1 MRRRAWGTGCA
12 GALTGLWLAAVSVAG
27 QDAGYSMAVRGAPV
41 QAALEEW
48 AELTGVSLVYSS
60 DVVAGRRTV
69 CRRDSADAEE
79 LLRCIVDGAGLDF
92 YRLSSGTYVVIR
104 DPAAAPAYGTVTG
117 RVLDSVTGAPIPLA
131 RIELTGSER
140 RILADGTGAFVL
152 PRILPGSHQLTVSGF
167 GYAPR
172 SLPIR
177 LGASEAVLREVRL
190 DPEVIE
196 LGPVVVDGIRAPG
209 PRTPATA
216 LAGSGD
222 PIPTSLERAAALRS
236 TVGLARRPLFAELSV
251 QGGAPGEHVVR
262 LDGAPVYDPVA
273 LGRSRSAFSPLA
285 LRRIRVAKAG
295 YGVEDGSYASG
306 LIDVEH
312 AVADATGPGGVGVFA
327 DPWSSSAGL
336 SLPLLAFGGEGALM
350 LSGRRSNWDV
360 FREPAL
366 DEAIRDW
373 NRVDPVLM
381 GSLLGDAGATGALLP
396 YTFHGHGADVG
407 FSDVHGALRLAFP
420 GFRSVSASFYRGTNR
435 FGSELFA
442 SGIAPGSSV
451 LDRLVVVGESYDWSN
466 LMAQAGADWLVG
478 SRGSMSIRSWYSE
491 HELVHDYAMADGS
504 EVGYDPLT
512 SDVSAVE
519 AALRARLDARPP
531 TGEGNRIE
539 EVGATLETDVVAG
552 SDHVVSA
559 GVEVIRLS
567 SRAHLDNDLVASVAT
582 HVDSWRLAG
591 FVSDEWRLP
600 GGLTLDGGLRLTSVG
615 GAGTFAEPRVSLQIE
630 RDSGPLGPWSARAA
644 GGIYRQFVE
653 QFDLTNVGPSALV
666 PSVRFWV
673 PSDGSV
679 EPSRSRHLALEFV
692 ASPTSELELRAEAYH
707 KSLAALPSLDFG
719 ALTSRRGG
727 DVSIVEQAEF
737 IASAEGVAYGAGARI
752 GWSRGRAK
760 VEGGYDWSVSERTF
774 PSRFDGA
781 RQPAPWSE
789 PHRWHLFGRLPVGAG
804 WALDSESTVVRGR
817 SWALRRAYYDFL
829 AFHDQVGLPDI
840 GLPGEDLLPTLYRFD
855 AGVSWL
861 GRMGAAP
868 AEFRFEVLNLQSR
881 QVLDYSL
888 AADPTQSSGFRRV
901 PRLLPGRSFLISM
914 RIAL

>member
-1 MRRRAWGTGCA
+1 
-12 GALTGLWLAAVSVAG
+12 
-27 QDAGYSMAVRGAPV
+27 MAVRGVSV
-41 QAALEEW
+41 QSALEEW

-69 CRRDSADAEE
+69 CRLDAANAEE

-104 DPAAAPAYGTVTG
+104 DPAATPAYGTITG
-117 RVLDSVTGAPIPLA
+117 RVLDAVTGEPIPLA
-131 RIELTGSER
+131 RVELTGSER
-140 RILADGTGAFVL
+140 RILADGGGSFVL
-152 PRILPGSHQLTVSGF
+152 PRMLPGAHQLTVSGF

-177 LGASEAVLREVRL
+177 IGAAESVLREVRL
-190 DPEVIE
+190 DPEVIQ
-196 LGPVVVDGIRAPG
+196 LGAVVVDGLRAPG
-209 PRTPATA
+209 PRSASSP
-216 LAGSGD
+216 LAGPGD
-222 PIPTSLERAAALRS
+222 VMPSSIEGSAALRS
-236 TVGLARRPLFAELSV
+236 SVGLARRPLFAELSL

-285 LRRIRVAKAG
+285 LRRIRLSKAG
-295 YGVEDGSYASG
+295 FSVKDGSYASG
-306 LIDVEH
+306 LVDVEH
-312 AVADATGPGGVGVFA
+312 AVSDATGPGGVGAFA
-327 DPWSSSAGL
+327 DPWSSSVGV
-336 SLPLLAFGGEGALM
+336 SLPLLAFGGEGSM
-350 LSGRRSNWDV
+350 MFSGRRSNWDV

-366 DEAIRDW
+366 DQAIRDW

-407 FSDVHGALRLAFP
+407 FSDVHGALRLSFP
-420 GFRSVSASFYRGTNR
+420 GFRSVNASFYRGTNR

-442 SGIAPGSSV
+442 SGTAPGSSL

-478 SRGSMSIRSWYSE
+478 SRASMAVRSWYSE

-512 SDVSAVE
+512 SDVSSVE
-519 AALRARLDARPP
+519 TALRARLDARPP

-539 EVGATLETDVVAG
+539 EIGATLQADFVA
-552 SDHVVSA
+552 SPSHVLSG
-559 GVEVIRLS
+559 GVEAIRMS

-600 GGLTLDGGLRLTSVG
+600 GNLTLEGGLRVTSVG
-615 GAGTFAEPRVSLQIE
+615 GGGTFAEPRLSLQIDGE
-630 RDSGPLGPWSARAA
+630 SGALGTWSARAA
-644 GGIYRQFVE
+644 GGVYRQFVE

-679 EPSRSRHLALEFV
+679 EPSRSRHLAFEFV
-692 ASPTSELELRAEAYH
+692 ATPATEWEVRAEAYH
-707 KSLAALPSLDFG
+707 KSLTELPSLDFG
-719 ALTSRRGG
+719 VLTSRRGG
-727 DVSIVEQAEF
+727 DVSIVDQSEF
-737 IASAEGVAYGAGARI
+737 IASAEGEAYGAGARV

-789 PHRWHLFGRLPVGAG
+789 PHRWRVLGRVPVVGG
-804 WALDSESTVVRGR
+804 WAVDTESTVVRGR

-829 AFHDQVGLPDI
+829 AFHDQVGLPAI
-840 GLPGEDLLPTLYRFD
+840 GVPGEDLLPTLYRVD

-861 GRMGAAP
+861 GRVGEAP
-868 AEFRFEVLNLQSR
+868 AEFRFEVLNVQSR

-888 AADPTQSSGFRRV
+888 AADPTETSGFRRV
-901 PRLLPGRSFLISM
+901 PRFLPGRSYLISM